1 MWQGTVVV
9 LLCCLVGILNAQLP
23 VTKIIRGYG
32 YVRLRLVVAI
42 TNHSFMLAMH

>member
-9 LLCCLVGILNAQLP
+9 LLCCLVGILDAQLP
-23 VTKIIRGYG
+23 VTNIIRGYG
-32 YVRLRLVVAI
+32 YVRLRPVTI